1 MTPSEYG
8 GLINPPLEHH
18 PNHIHVSGPWAV
30 TTLFS
35 GIVLLVG
42 YLLLAVVFDNSNANT
57 HINHT
62 TAIVAALFFIALANV
77 SSFGIAFF
85 QRHQPL
91 FLLRSL
97 FMSVFPSGYDQ
108 SVKGGHR
115 LTYYRPFMIINLI
128 ALFNFLLNVFARDL
142 FPLSALRVIAI
153 GLPSAFALVHGGI
166 AILIYHEYEYD
177 GSPRTNR
184 GTPLLS
190 DEEMQRRQLARLL
203 GDRSAGA
210 PSPDIVNSTYRL
222 EIPTLEPIQKAW
234 AGELNLPPT
243 SRFPSGPEPHWTR
256 VNQSII

>member
-8 GLINPPLEHH
+8 GLFNPPLEHH
-18 PNHIHVSGPWAV
+18 LNHIHVSGLWRV

-35 GIVLLVG
+35 GILLLVG
-42 YLLLAVVFDNSNANT
+42 YLLLAVVFDNSDANT

-62 TAIVAALFFIALANV
+62 PAVVAALFFIALANV

-97 FMSVFPSGYDQ
+97 FM
-108 SVKGGHR
+108 
-115 LTYYRPFMIINLI
+115 PFVIINLI

-153 GLPSAFALVHGGI
+153 GLTSAFALVHGGI

-234 AGELNLPPT
+234 AGELSLPPT
-243 SRFPSGPEPHWTR
+243 SRFPSDPEPHWSR